1 MQEIV
6 TEIALMLAVRLFAVE
21 IHELS
26 TATHDALVGAPS
38 MGQFNNAN
46 IKGSGSDGPYDAGR
60 IGAELLSATN
70 LMYDHSL
77 R

>member
-38 MGQFNNAN
+38 MGQFY
-46 IKGSGSDGPYDAGR
+46 KYQR
-60 IGAELLSATN
+60 VW
-70 LMYDHSL
+70 L
-77 R
+77 RRPA